1 MEKQPTKY
9 AARQR
14 RRSNILW
21 HLHHLCIFIEICE
34 FLLIKHGSLVHF
46 DWILTKKAEVSHTLK
61 EVMDNNVTPEIF
73 HLNNYSCYWN
83 IFLFI
88 NLVCVIGIALF
99 IRSCSLEITF
109 LKIFYRLRRQ
119 KSDYHFFFFYKFS
132 KYLVTFTSLLF
143 QFSIFDCFY
152 MFQLVSRNS
161 SKILFGKFVIKSFT
175 NFLFISVKCYG
186 LHNTFIDVT

>member
-83 IFLFI
+83 ICLFI

-99 IRSCSLEITF
+99 IRNCSLEITF
-109 LKIFYRLRRQ
+109 LKISYRLRRQ
-119 KSDYHFFFFYKFS
+119 KSDYHFFFF
-132 KYLVTFTSLLF
+132 
-143 QFSIFDCFY
+143 
-152 MFQLVSRNS
+152 
-161 SKILFGKFVIKSFT
+161 T
-175 NFLFISVKCYG
+175 NFLNIWLLLHLYCSNLVFLTVFICF
-186 LHNTFIDVT
+186 N